1 MDTRYSNPG
10 KILREWFP
18 EQTVTQ
24 GSILFWTLVYL
35 VNLVVVLL
43 VQYHLVY
50 TILPVED
57 SRDPRPLFQILEE
70 KKRFDG
76 YEFLDTRGT
85 LDGILVLCRNAEGEQ
100 VVVTLKCHSFF
111 HRYRLT
117 AGERPVTVGEPVDI
131 DGWLGNQYI
140 EVTGDFFGDNG
151 GTSLQLSN
159 AYLLQPMLLTLLP
172 FLVEILIFNRIRA
185 LLR

>member
-24 GSILFWTLVYL
+24 GSILLWTLVYL

-43 VQYHLVY
+43 VQYHMIY

-57 SRDPRPLFQILEE
+57 SRDTQQLFQILAE
-70 KKRFDG
+70 KDRFEG

-85 LDGILVLCRNAEGEQ
+85 LDGIQVLCRNAEGEQ
-100 VVVTLKCHSFF
+100 VVVTLKCHSIF

-117 AGERPVTVGEPVDI
+117 AGERRVTDGEPVDI
-131 DGWLGNQYI
+131 DGWLGYQYI
-140 EVTGDFFGDNG
+140 EVNGNAFGDNG
-151 GTSLQLSN
+151 GTSLQLNN
-159 AYLLQPMLLTLLP
+159 AHLLQPMLLTLIP